1 MAHFSLPEQDL
12 NNIQKYFRAVNYIS
26 AAQIYLKDN
35 FLLERPL
42 AFEHLKPRLLG
53 HWGTCPGINF
63 VYSHLN
69 YYLTQHDES
78 MMLVVGPG
86 HGFPAIQANLFM
98 EETLSKY
105 YPEVPFNADGLSN
118 MIQRFSWPYGFPSHA
133 NPGAPGAILEGGEL
147 GYSLSTAWGAVLD
160 NPDLTVACLVGDG
173 EAETGPLS
181 ASWMA
186 NKLVSPIDSGTVL
199 PILHLNGYKISGPT
213 LLARMNDEELHAY
226 FTGLGYTVHFVEYKN
241 NEQKAHED
249 MAATLA
255 ACMEE
260 IHAIRK
266 EARSGKKVVAPK
278 WPMIVMRTPKGW
290 TGIEKIHGKDVV
302 GNYVSHQVVVTH
314 ANTDVEEKD
323 ALEAWLRSYKF
334 EELFSKEKGFTD
346 EVQAVMPPAKR
357 RIGQNPH
364 SYGEIREDL
373 HFPPIKDYETKVII
387 PGSENGLA
395 MNKVGEYL
403 RDIFKLNKKE
413 QNFRLFC
420 PDETYSNKLQAV
432 FEETKRAFQWP
443 ILAHDEDIASDGR
456 VMEML
461 SEHTLQGLMQ
471 GYTLTGRYGV
481 LCSYEAFVQIVS
493 SMADQY
499 AKFLKASL
507 EFPWREP
514 VGSFNYLLSSLGW
527 RQDHNGYSHQ
537 NPGFVSNML
546 EKHGNL
552 TSVYFPVDNNMAIAV
567 MEECLSDIH
576 CINVIVCDKQNHLQW
591 LTLDEARTQVQTGI
605 GIWHFASD
613 ANPDIVFSS
622 AGDLITIETLAAVKI
637 LKEELPHVRVRYV
650 NVSELTAIGVA
661 DPRSHTNQ
669 EDFDMYFTSDKPVIF
684 NYHGYTGD
692 IKHLLFDST
701 RDTSRFRVHGYEES
715 GSTTSP
721 FDMMVRNKTSR
732 YHLVLDAL
740 HELFEKGT
748 ITAEQKTSI
757 TKKIE
762 ELLATHRAY
771 ILAHGDDPDY
781 IKNWTWN

>member
-1 MAHFSLPEQDL
+1 MANSFLPEQDL
-12 NNIQKYFRAVNYIS
+12 HNIQQYFRAVNYIS
-26 AAQIYLKDN
+26 AAQIYLQDN
-35 FLLERPL
+35 FLLEKPL
-42 AFEHLKPRLLG
+42 EFGHLKPRLLG

-63 VYSHLN
+63 VYTHLN
-69 YYLTQHDES
+69 YYLTRNPES

-105 YPEVPFNADGLSN
+105 YSEVPFNEQGLSN
-118 MIQRFSWPYGFPSHA
+118 MIRRFSWPYGFPSHA

-147 GYSLSTAWGAVLD
+147 GYSLSTAWGAVMD

-173 EAETGPLS
+173 EAETGPLA

-186 NKLVSPIDSGTVL
+186 NKLISPIDSGTVL

-213 LLARMNDEELHAY
+213 LLARMSDTELEAY
-226 FTGLGYTVHFVEYKN
+226 FTGLGYAVHFVEYSDETQTHN
-241 NEQKAHED
+241 D
-249 MAATLA
+249 MASTLQ
-255 ACMEE
+255 ACMDE

-266 EARSGKKVVAPK
+266 KARSGEKIVAPK

-290 TGIEKIHGKDVV
+290 TGIEKLHGKDIV
-302 GNYVSHQVVVTH
+302 GNFPSHQIVVTH
-314 ANTDVEEKD
+314 ANDDPEEKA
-323 ALEAWLRSYKF
+323 ALEQWLKSYKF
-334 EELFSKEKGFTD
+334 EELFDKTSGFAKG
-346 EVQAVMPPAKR
+346 VMAIMPR
-357 RIGQNPH
+357 QENRMGQNPH
-364 SYGEIREDL
+364 AYGNIRKDL
-373 HFPPIKDYETKVII
+373 HFPSLTTYETKISS
-387 PGSENGLA
+387 PGVDNGLA
-395 MNKVGEYL
+395 MNKIGEYL
-403 RDIFKLNKKE
+403 RDIFSLNKEEK
-413 QNFRLFC
+413 NFRLFC
-420 PDETYSNKLQAV
+420 PDETYSNKLHAV
-432 FEETKRAFQWP
+432 FEVTKRAFQWP
-443 ILAHDEDIASDGR
+443 TLPHDEDIASDGR

-471 GYTLTGRYGV
+471 GYVLTGRYGA
-481 LCSYEAFVQIVS
+481 LCSYEAFVQIIS

-514 VGSFNYLLSSLGW
+514 VSSFNYLLSSLGW

-552 TSVYFPVDNNMAIAV
+552 TSVYFPVDSNMAIAV
-567 MEECLSDIH
+567 MEECLKDVH
-576 CINVIVCDKQNHLQW
+576 CINLIVCDKQNHLQW
-591 LTLDEARTQVQTGI
+591 LTLDEARAQVETGI

-613 ANPDIVFSS
+613 ANPDIVISS
-622 AGDLITIETLAAVKI
+622 AGDLITIEALAAVKL
-637 LKEELPHVRVRYV
+637 LKEELPHIRVRYV
-650 NVSELTAIGVA
+650 NVSELTSLGVA
-661 DPRSHTNQ
+661 DPRSHTTQ
-669 EDFDMYFTSDKPVIF
+669 GDFDMYFTPDKPVIF

-740 HELFEKGT
+740 HELFERGQ
-748 ITAEQKTSI
+748 ITAEQKDSLSS
-757 TKKIE
+757 KIE
-762 ELLATHRAY
+762 KTLQEHRTY
-771 ILAHGDDPDY
+771 IIEHGDDPEY
-781 IKNWTWN
+781 IKKWTWK